1 VPKTLGAEAHKR
13 ENVDFAGQWDKI
25 VIVPYHVCAPMCL
38 GGAKCILHSHWVEY
52 IKVHRFA
59 FVKAYPLLLVELGTN
74 ESAV

>member
-38 GGAKCILHSHWVEY
+38 ALQEPNASCT
-52 IKVHRFA
+52 A
-59 FVKAYPLLLVELGTN
+59 T
-74 ESAV
+74 ESSI